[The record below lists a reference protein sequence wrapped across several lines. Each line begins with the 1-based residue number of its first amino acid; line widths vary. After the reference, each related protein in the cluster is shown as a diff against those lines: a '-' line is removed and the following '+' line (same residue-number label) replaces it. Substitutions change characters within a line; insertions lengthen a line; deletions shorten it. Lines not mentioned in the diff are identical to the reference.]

1 MAQPFG
7 VFACFPAP
15 LARVVRSRVPTDVGD
30 RRFEVVELHT
40 IEFNKLAL
48 DSALVG
54 RTAAYM
60 AAAAAAADADAPAT
74 AMSASDRFLRDSV
87 GLLAGLRF
95 TDAPEKQFL
104 VGSAHLFWYDGMR
117 VLKTCRRP

>member
-1 MAQPFG
+1 
-7 VFACFPAP
+7 
-15 LARVVRSRVPTDVGD
+15 
-30 RRFEVVELHT
+30 VECQA

-54 RTAAYM
+54 RTAADM
-60 AAAAAAADADAPAT
+60 AAAAATDADAP

-95 TDAPEKQFL
+95 TDAPDKQFL
-104 VGSAHLFWYDGMR
+104 VGSAHLFWYDY
-117 VLKTCRRP
+117 KCKSCRRPSGNILTAYVCGPNGMYVASWAFHQGPCLCRR

>member
-1 MAQPFG
+1 M
-7 VFACFPAP
+7 
-15 LARVVRSRVPTDVGD
+15 RSRLPTDVGD
-30 RRFEVVELHT
+30 RRFEVVEWHT

-54 RTAAYM
+54 RTAADM
-60 AAAAAAADADAPAT
+60 AAEAAAAAADADAPAA

-95 TDAPEKQFL
+95 TDAPDKQFL
-104 VGSAHLFWYDGMR
+104 VGSAHLFWYDGILIV
-117 VLKTCRRP
+117 VLKTCRRPCSPLVAS